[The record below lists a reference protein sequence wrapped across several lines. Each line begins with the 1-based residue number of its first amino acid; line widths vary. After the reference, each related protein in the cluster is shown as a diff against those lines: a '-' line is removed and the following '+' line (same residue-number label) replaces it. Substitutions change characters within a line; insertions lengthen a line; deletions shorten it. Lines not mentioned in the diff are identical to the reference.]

1 MPDAAVV
8 VMKDLRYALGRDT
21 DLGGDLLAM
30 HSVGVRLEHSFY
42 QSRLVGDFV
51 RNRDILLLKASVDG
65 DTLAVEI
72 TVKFVDDGTIAEAQG
87 NLPDFVI

>member
-1 MPDAAVV
+1 ME
-8 VMKDLRYALGRDT
+8 DLRYALGRDT

-30 HSVGVRLEHSFY
+30 HSVGAHLEDLFY

-51 RNRDILLLKASVDG
+51 RNRDTLLLKATSDG
-65 DTLAVEI
+65 ATMAVEI
-72 TVKFVDDGTIAEAQG
+72 TGKLVDDGTIAEAQG